1 MWSVGVII
9 YYLIS
14 GVHPFRGATKDD
26 LFLKI
31 QTCDYEFSPDRTW
44 DDVSE

>member
-14 GVHPFRGATKDD
+14 GFHPFVGETKDD

-31 QTCDYEFSPDRTW
+31 
-44 DDVSE
+44 